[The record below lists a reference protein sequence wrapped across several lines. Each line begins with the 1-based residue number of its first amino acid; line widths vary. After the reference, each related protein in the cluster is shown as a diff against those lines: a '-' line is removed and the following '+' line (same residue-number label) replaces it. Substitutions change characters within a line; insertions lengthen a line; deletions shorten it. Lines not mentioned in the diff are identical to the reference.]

1 MEELF
6 WIVLFFI
13 AFWIISRLGDWLGD
27 SPSQPSQPEI
37 PLHFQVNLR
46 DTRRETNGHSFVV
59 KEVQAI
65 GLLPVTTP
73 TNLGMCISVLDGNR
87 PVLCHIETFQEPES
101 PAYWVRTEIGL
112 VGPNQGFAE
121 WSPVA
126 GIIPEIFHPPYSG
139 LRQLKMVIRLIDLS
153 DPPPIRFGF
162 MEIPKHSGL
171 IWSKTV
177 GFAHKFTEKGYLEIA
192 EDRKTA
198 ATLSIKMAMA
208 VAMSDGNLHEQEGF
222 AIQKSVLRLLAPY
235 SDEEKR
241 TMKEL
246 CNQAMKEG
254 YAESRQGTF
263 NLESLASRMNGIGNQ
278 QFKYEALQFCTDV
291 MTADGVADPSE
302 LALLHRIGDLLGLD
316 MQQVKGVIDVGL
328 VKPGIEIA
336 GEANPDEVLGID
348 PSWNGERIKKH
359 LLVEFRKWNGRLNTL
374 PEGCERDNAQR
385 MLNLIAEAR
394 KKHG

>member
-1 MEELF
+1 MEGLF
-6 WIVLFFI
+6 GIVLFFI
-13 AFWIISRLGDWLGD
+13 ACWIISRLGH
-27 SPSQPSQPEI
+27 SSSQPSQPEI

-46 DTRRETNGHSFVV
+46 ETRRETNGHSFVI
-59 KEVQAI
+59 KEVQVI
-65 GLLPVTTP
+65 GLLPVTRP
-73 TNLGMCISVLDGNR
+73 TNLGMCISVLDENR
-87 PVLCHIETFQEPES
+87 PVLCHIETFQEPKS

-112 VGPNQGFAE
+112 VGPNQGFAA

-153 DPPPIRFGF
+153 NPPPIMLGF
-162 MEIPKHSGL
+162 MEIPQHSGL

-177 GFAHKFTEKGYLEIA
+177 VFAHTFAEKGYMEIA

-198 ATLSIKMAMA
+198 ATLSLKMAMA

-235 SDEEKR
+235 SGEEEK
-241 TMKEL
+241 TMKKL
-246 CNQAMKEG
+246 FNQAMKEG

-291 MTADGVADPSE
+291 MTADGVANPSE

-316 MQQVKGVIDVGL
+316 MQQMKGIIDRGL
-328 VKPGIEIA
+328 VKPGIEIS

-385 MLNLIAEAR
+385 MLNLIAEAK

>member
-1 MEELF
+1 MEGLF
-6 WIVLFFI
+6 GIVLFFI
-13 AFWIISRLGDWLGD
+13 AYWIISRLVHA
-27 SPSQPSQPEI
+27 SSQSTQPQI
-37 PLHFQVNLR
+37 PLDFQVHLR
-46 DTRRETNGHSFVV
+46 DARRETNGHSIVI
-59 KEVQAI
+59 KEIQAVGI
-65 GLLPVTTP
+65 LPVTRP
-73 TNLGMCISVLDGNR
+73 TNLGMCISVLDGNS

-101 PAYWVRTEIGL
+101 SAYCERTEIGL

-139 LRQLKMVIRLIDLS
+139 VRQLKLVIRLIDLS
-153 DPPPIRFGF
+153 NPPPIMLGL
-162 MEIPKHSGL
+162 MVIPKHSGL

-177 GFAHKFTEKGYLEIA
+177 GFAHKFTEKGYLEIV

-198 ATLSIKMAMA
+198 ATLSLKMAMA
-208 VAMSDGNLHEQEGF
+208 VAMSDGDLHEQEGF

-235 SDEEKR
+235 SGEEEQ
-241 TMKEL
+241 TMKKL
-246 CNQAMKEG
+246 FNQAMKEG
-254 YAESRQGTF
+254 YAESRQGILD
-263 NLESLASRMNGIGNQ
+263 LESLASSLNGIGNQ
-278 QFKYEALQFCTDV
+278 QLKYEALQLCTDV

-328 VKPGIEIA
+328 IDEGLVIS
-336 GEANPDEVLGID
+336 GEADPDEVLGIN
-348 PSWNGERIKKH
+348 PSWDGERIKKH
-359 LLVEFRKWNGRLNTL
+359 LLAEFRKWNGRLNTL
-374 PEGCERDNAQR
+374 PEGCERENAQH

>member
-1 MEELF
+1 MEGLF
-6 WIVLFFI
+6 GIVLFFI
-13 AFWIISRLGDWLGD
+13 ACWIISKLVNSPDD

-46 DTRRETNGHSFVV
+46 DTRRETNGHSFVI

-126 GIIPEIFHPPYSG
+126 GVIPEIFHPPYSG
-139 LRQLKMVIRLIDLS
+139 VRQLKMVIRLIDLS
-153 DPPPIRFGF
+153 NPPPIMLGL

-198 ATLSIKMAMA
+198 ATLSLKMAMA
-208 VAMSDGNLHEQEGF
+208 VAMSDGHLHEQEGF
-222 AIQKSVLRLLAPY
+222 AIQKSVLRLLSPY
-235 SDEEKR
+235 SGEEEQ
-241 TMKEL
+241 TMKKL
-246 CNQAMKEG
+246 FNQAMKEG
-254 YAESRQGTF
+254 YAESRQGTLH
-263 NLESLASRMNGIGNQ
+263 LESLASHMNDIGDQ
-278 QFKYEALQFCTDV
+278 QFKYEALQLCTDV
-291 MTADGVADPSE
+291 MTADGVANPSE

-316 MQQVKGVIDVGL
+316 MQQMKGIIDRGL
-328 VKPGIEIA
+328 VKPGIEIS
-336 GEANPDEVLGID
+336 GEANPDEVLGIN
-348 PSWNGERIKKH
+348 PSWDGERIKKH
-359 LLVEFRKWNGRLNTL
+359 LLTEFRKWNSRLKHT
-374 PEGCERDNAQR
+374 
-385 MLNLIAEAR
+385 AR
-394 KKHG
+394 GFRAR